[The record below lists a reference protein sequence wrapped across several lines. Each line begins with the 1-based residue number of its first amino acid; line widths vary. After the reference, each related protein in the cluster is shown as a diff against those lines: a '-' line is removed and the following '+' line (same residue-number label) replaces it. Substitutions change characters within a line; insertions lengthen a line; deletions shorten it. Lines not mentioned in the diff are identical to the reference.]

1 MVILMLDLN
10 HVIEAV
16 RTSVIL
22 VDRDTRGHKLSRHE
36 EKRHGGDESPRST
49 RDGSLEREIYKKRR
63 YAKETTRHDSK
74 WSEHSHGHRVMK
86 KRINGRY
93 SVDDSPDGDDDG
105 RGETGHRRKSSR
117 RHGRRGSD
125 SETQERLEDEEGH
138 ENPIGLVLTGEQKKK
153 SIEKDHQVIRRR
165 AMHMIGW
172 FTQISRIRNDGNM
185 GMKEVAQDFHTRET
199 RVKVF

>member
-1 MVILMLDLN
+1 MERHA
-10 HVIEAV
+10 HVICFRV
-16 RTSVIL
+16 RQPSRQSRSRDHGHINVGSKPCHRSCKNH
-22 VDRDTRGHKLSRHE
+22 RDTRGHKLSRHE

-74 WSEHSHGHRVMK
+74 WSEHSPGHWVMK

-105 RGETGHRRKSSR
+105 SGETGHRRKSSR

-138 ENPIGLVLTGEQKKK
+138 ENPLV
-153 SIEKDHQVIRRR
+153 
-165 AMHMIGW
+165 
-172 FTQISRIRNDGNM
+172 
-185 GMKEVAQDFHTRET
+185 
-199 RVKVF
+199 